1 MDSIKIKE
9 YLHCDECCHKDV
21 CRILNNDGNLAIN
34 IPDRLKSNID
44 TTFSAKCKHF
54 QKIMPV
60 FRDVNQY
67 FPKIA
72 PDPGT
77 GIEYFNNQPTCTAE
91 DEDKRLKAMTVLT
104 QQKMIDDDSIAQIRE
119 RLMKG

>member
-1 MDSIKIKE
+1 MNVNVKLNQF
-9 YLHCDECCHKDV
+9 LHCNECCHKDI
-21 CRILNNDGNLAIN
+21 CCIKKDYADEEIS
-34 IPDRLKSNID
+34 IPA
-44 TTFSAKCKHF
+44 TFDDFEISIKCKYF
-54 QKIMPV
+54 QKIMPTV

-67 FPKIA
+67 FPKMA

-77 GIEYFNNQPTCTAE
+77 GIEYLNNQPTCTAE

>member
-9 YLHCDECCHKDV
+9 YLHCNECSHKDV

-44 TTFSAKCKHF
+44 ITFSAKCKHF
-54 QKIMPV
+54 QRTVV

-91 DEDKRLKAMTVLT
+91 EDERLKSMSVLT
-104 QQKMIDDDSIAQIRE
+104 QQKMLDDDSIAQIRE
-119 RLMKG
+119 HLMKG